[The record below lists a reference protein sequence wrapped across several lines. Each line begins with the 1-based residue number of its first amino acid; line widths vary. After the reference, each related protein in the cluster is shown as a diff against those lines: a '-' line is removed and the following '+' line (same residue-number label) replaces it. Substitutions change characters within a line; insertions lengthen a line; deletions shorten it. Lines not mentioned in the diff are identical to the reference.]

1 MTITAGLECRDMIGL
16 FIYRPRGN
24 IIGVAIVAALTIV
37 DDARVS
43 KVQRRPER
51 ICGGVA
57 NDAVLACR

>member
-1 MTITAGLECRDMIGL
+1 MTITADLERRDMIGL
-16 FIYRPRGN
+16 LVYRARGD

-37 DDARVS
+37 GDTRVS

-57 NDAVLACR
+57 DDAVLGCR